1 MSKCGI
7 FRVAKLTAGNISGLE
22 REHNRTEADRGKY
35 ERGEVFKA
43 SDIDFNRTADNISL
57 VRGDRW
63 EHTANEQIK
72 EAGCKRVRKDS
83 IRVIDALYTASAEA
97 MEEMSFD
104 EQMSFFKDC
113 LLWHC
118 KYLCDG
124 NSENLINAV
133 IHFDEAVVHMHVS
146 SVPIVENSDGSR
158 SLSAKKILGD
168 GNKRYFHELQEKFF
182 EEVSSR
188 YGLERGEVKETALEK
203 REHLSVQD
211 FKKVQRAAEV
221 SALDRDIDQAKDRLD
236 YMREE
241 IQQGEKLIQQQ
252 RDEIDKML
260 SSLTDQKG
268 IKEIEARTRERR
280 GFRVRSIADD
290 DTILKAARAAAVSAE
305 RLETV
310 RRNRDDLNVI
320 CHNLSDRLERAQQ
333 RAERAEIWKDITQGE
348 LLELSRKF
356 EKNSAPQREILRIAG
371 IEDTAR
377 PQKDKRVKEER

>member
-7 FRVAKLTAGNISGLE
+7 FRISKLTAGNINGLE

-35 ERGEVFKA
+35 ERGEVFQA

-83 IRVIDALYTASAEA
+83 IRVLDALYTASAEA
-97 MEEMSFD
+97 MEKMPFD
-104 EQMSFFKDC
+104 EQMSYFKDC

-118 KYLCDG
+118 RYLCDG
-124 NSENLINAV
+124 NPENLINAV

-146 SVPIVENSDGSR
+146 SVPIIENADGSR

-168 GNKRYFHELQEKFF
+168 GNKKYFHELQERFF
-182 EEVSSR
+182 DEVSSR
-188 YGLERGEVKETALEK
+188 YGLERGEIKETALEK

-211 FKKVQRAAEV
+211 FKKVQRAAEL
-221 SALDRDIDQAKDRLD
+221 SALDMEVDAAQERLD
-236 YMREE
+236 RMREE

-260 SSLTDQKG
+260 SSLTDQKE
-268 IKEIEARTRERR
+268 IKEIEGRTRERR

-290 DTILKAARAAAVSAE
+290 NIILEAARASAVSAE

-310 RRNRDDLNVI
+310 RQNRDDLNVI

-333 RAERAEIWKDITQGE
+333 RAERAELWKDATQRE

-356 EKNSAPQREILRIAG
+356 EQNSAPRHEILKIAG
-371 IEDTAR
+371 IEDDVR
-377 PQKDKRVKEER
+377 PQKERKAKEDR